1 LVSLWQE
8 RVALAGM
15 KRCRQFAQTAPPKTS
30 LQGKLILLGAT
41 AGGIGYAPIL
51 PGTVG
56 TVAAIP
62 FSFGLNRFAEVS
74 VLGATIVLL
83 LTILSAMALA
93 TKAAE
98 LLQQK
103 DPGIIVIDE
112 IVGFLVGNF
121 SAPMTVSALLASF
134 LLFRFFD
141 IAKVFPASRLEWLP
155 GGAGIVLDDIMAGIY
170 TFVLVQLLL
179 TWGIV

>member
-1 LVSLWQE
+1 LS
-8 RVALAGM
+8 RV
-15 KRCRQFAQTAPPKTS
+15 RSNRPAQTS

-41 AGGIGYAPIL
+41 AGGIGYTPIF

-62 FSFGLNRFAEVS
+62 FSFGLNRLAEVS
-74 VLGATIVLL
+74 VLGATIVLVF
-83 LTILSAMALA
+83 TIFLAIALA
-93 TKAAE
+93 AKASE

-141 IAKVFPASRLEWLP
+141 IAKVFPASRLESLP
-155 GGAGIVLDDIMAGIY
+155 GGTGIVLDDIMAGIY
-170 TFVLVQLLL
+170 TFALTQLLL
-179 TWGIV
+179 RWGII

>member
-1 LVSLWQE
+1 M
-8 RVALAGM
+8 R
-15 KRCRQFAQTAPPKTS
+15 RCRQFSSNRPAQGS
-30 LQGKLILLGAT
+30 LTGKLILLGAT
-41 AGGIGYAPIL
+41 AGGIGYTPIF

-62 FSFGLNRFAEVS
+62 FSFGLNPLAEVS
-74 VLGATIVLL
+74 VLWATIVLVF
-83 LTILSAMALA
+83 TIFSAIALA
-93 TKAAE
+93 NKASE
-98 LLQQK
+98 LLQQR

-112 IVGFLVGNF
+112 IVGFLLGNF
-121 SAPMTVSALLASF
+121 SAPMTVSALLTSF

-170 TFVLVQLLL
+170 TFALIRLLL
-179 TWGIV
+179 AWGII

>member
-1 LVSLWQE
+1 
-8 RVALAGM
+8 M
-15 KRCRQFAQTAPPKTS
+15 KRFRQFAQTEPPKTS

-41 AGGIGYAPIL
+41 AGGIGYTPIF

-56 TVAAIP
+56 TLAAVP
-62 FSFGLNRFAEVS
+62 FSLGLNRLAEVS
-74 VLGATIVLL
+74 VLGATVVLVF
-83 LTILSAMALA
+83 TICSAIALA
-93 TKAAE
+93 TKASD

-112 IVGFLVGNF
+112 IVGFLLGNF
-121 SAPMTVSALLASF
+121 SAPMKVSALLASF

-141 IAKVFPASRLEWLP
+141 IAKVFPTHQLERLP

-170 TFVLVQLLL
+170 TFVVMRLLL

>member
-1 LVSLWQE
+1 
-8 RVALAGM
+8 M
-15 KRCRQFAQTAPPKTS
+15 KRCRRQFAQTSPLKTR

-41 AGGIGYAPIL
+41 AGGVGYTPIF

-62 FSFGLNRFAEVS
+62 FSLGLNRLAEVS
-74 VLGATIVLL
+74 VLGATIVLVF
-83 LTILSAMALA
+83 TIFSAIALA
-93 TKAAE
+93 DKASE
-98 LLQQK
+98 LLQK
-103 DPGIIVIDE
+103 RDPGIIVIDE
-112 IVGFLVGNF
+112 VVGFLVGNF

-170 TFVLVQLLL
+170 TFTLIQLLL
-179 TWGIV
+179 AWGII

>member
-1 LVSLWQE
+1 
-8 RVALAGM
+8 M
-15 KRCRQFAQTAPPKTS
+15 KPCRQFTQTAPSTTS
-30 LQGKLILLGAT
+30 LQRRLILLGAT
-41 AGGIGYAPIL
+41 AGGVGYTPIF

-62 FSFGLNRFAEVS
+62 FSFGLNRLAEVS
-74 VLGATIVLL
+74 VLAATIVLVF
-83 LTILSAMALA
+83 TIFSAIALA
-93 TKAAE
+93 NKASE
-98 LLQQK
+98 LLQQR

-141 IAKVFPASRLEWLP
+141 IAKVFPASRLECLP

-170 TFVLVQLLL
+170 TFALIQLLL
-179 TWGIV
+179 IWDIL